1 MTDRSAA
8 TRPSEGTAPL
18 PVLAVDLLTEP
29 SLLPGLHTLARDL
42 EGAGVGAI
50 TVTDGGL
57 HPVHVAASLA
67 PVTSALALIPR
78 TDAIY
83 VEPFHLAT
91 QLMSLDHVSHGRAG
105 WLVEAR
111 TDAGAAHAVGR
122 NVLDAEQTAR
132 EAADVVDAAR
142 RIWDSWADDAV
153 VRDLAR
159 GVYVDASRLQYAD
172 VEAETFSVRGPSIT
186 PRSPQGLVPVL
197 VAETDRPTV
206 GERADQLA
214 DGRALDVRVDANA
227 PAEVIVRSVRDAL
240 AASEGTSLVRLL
252 GLDPRGADLAARV
265 GQAAAALRSAGAIA
279 PAPAAGDTLRNQLA
293 LDRPDVVVDPAR
305 RSDRARLAET
315 AA

>member
-1 MTDRSAA
+1 MTDRSAN
-8 TRPSEGTAPL
+8 TRPSEGAAPL
-18 PVLAVDLLTEP
+18 PVLAVDLIADP
-29 SLLPGLHTLARDL
+29 SVLPGLPALARDL
-42 EGAGVGAI
+42 ETVGVGAI

-111 TDAGAAHAVGR
+111 TGAGSAHAVGR
-122 NVLDAEQTAR
+122 ELLDAQQTAR
-132 EAADVVDAAR
+132 EAADVIDAAR
-142 RIWDSWADDAV
+142 RIWDSWTDDAV
-153 VRDLAR
+153 VRDAAR

-172 VEAETFSVRGPSIT
+172 IETETFSVRGPSIT

-197 VAETDRPTV
+197 VADADRPAV

-214 DGRALDVRVDANA
+214 DGRVLDVRVDANA
-227 PAEVIVRSVRDAL
+227 SAEVIVRSVRDAL
-240 AASEGTSLVRLL
+240 AATDDVHLVRLL
-252 GLDPRGADLAARV
+252 GLDPGGADLAVRV

-279 PAPAAGDTLRNQLA
+279 PAPAAGDTLRDQLA
-293 LDRPDVVVDPAR
+293 LDRPDVVIDPAR